1 MTVGKNQAV
10 RKENVIVF
18 YCLTKEFIYL
28 VNNVNTIDLTV
39 NCGKLYCEDKEEEER
54 EGWNASRELIPQLP
68 E

>member
-1 MTVGKNQAV
+1 MTLGKSQAV

-18 YCLTKEFIYL
+18 YCLAEEFIYL

-39 NCGKLYCEDKEEEER
+39 NCGKLYCEDGHEER
-54 EGWNASRELIPQLP
+54 EGWGASRELIPHPP